1 MKIFSATIFLLLV
14 ISGQLSAQT
23 NSEFEWQLKKN
34 QDGIQVYTRSVEG
47 SKFKAV
53 RSVMLTDFR
62 LSSVVALIRD
72 GAACPRWADL
82 CKESRVMEEISETE
96 QIVYSYNDIPWPV
109 KDRDAITKVIWKQ
122 DPETHVVTMTAT
134 AIDSDQVPKNNRA
147 VRLKHAVTKWILS
160 PQIDGQLKIVSEGH
174 IDPAGPTP
182 AWVTNLLLID
192 SPLKTM
198 QNLRREF
205 TTDNYAGESFE
216 FIH

>member
-1 MKIFSATIFLLLV
+1 MKIFGATIFLLLV
-14 ISGQLSAQT
+14 ISGQLRAQT
-23 NSEFEWQLKKN
+23 DSEFEWQLKKN

-72 GAACPRWADL
+72 GEACPRWADL
-82 CKESRVMEEISETE
+82 CKESQVMEEISETE

-134 AIDSDQVPKNNRA
+134 AIDGDQVPENNRA